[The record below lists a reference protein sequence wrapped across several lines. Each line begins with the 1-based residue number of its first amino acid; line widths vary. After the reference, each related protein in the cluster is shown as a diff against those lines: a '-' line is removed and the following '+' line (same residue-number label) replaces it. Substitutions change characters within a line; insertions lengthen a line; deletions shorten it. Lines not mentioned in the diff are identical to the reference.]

1 MRGRTSVP
9 PTTPSLRRSKHPS
22 LLTVCAYAVSHR
34 LQHSDA
40 LTQRFLFALLVQMKT
55 QFKDGQKEI
64 MGHMEIL
71 AFHSK
76 SNHIRKH
83 GRVCNRYC
91 SHMWCACV
99 SHSPAQ
105 CSFIIRSCQD
115 TFSQVTTCTI
125 FCVFKGRD
133 ESTETHIVI
142 EVLLYCGCN
151 FSHSTYTSNL
161 KKRRMV

>member
-115 TFSQVTTCTI
+115 TFSQRWRHAQFFASLKAEMKAPRLTLWFKS
-125 FCVFKGRD
+125 FCIVGAI
-133 ESTETHIVI
+133 SATAHIQAI
-142 EVLLYCGCN
+142 
-151 FSHSTYTSNL
+151 
-161 KKRRMV
+161 